1 MESLDLLALTL
12 NTGIFIP
19 LIAAVGGTAVGGGC
33 ELALAC
39 DIVYTT
45 KHASFALPEVRLG
58 LLAAGGGVRRLPGAV
73 GAARAANLLLTGKA
87 WSGAEAVSWGMAI
100 EACDTWK
107 DCLNVRKP
115 ITAPIAFSLTSAV
128 KITVRLQL
136 TVVEQSR
143 LTVSKRSE
151 LRR

>member
-1 MESLDLLALTL
+1 DSAAAVILAGSDGPPPCFSAGLDITELASLPENEVMESLDLLALTL

-107 DCLNVRKP
+107 DCLNP
-115 ITAPIAFSLTSAV
+115 
-128 KITVRLQL
+128 
-136 TVVEQSR
+136 
-143 LTVSKRSE
+143 
-151 LRR
+151 